1 MTAAALARAVILAWG
16 WRRTALAFGA
26 GALAAFAMPPFGAFP
41 VLAVSLPVLVW
52 LLDGAAAA
60 GGGWRTL
67 MAAART
73 GWWFGFGYHLAGLW
87 WIGAAFLVEADR
99 FAWLL
104 PVAVTLLP
112 AGLALFTAIGA
123 LIARLLWRP
132 GARRILAL
140 AFGLTIAELLRGT
153 VLTGFPWNLYGYAL
167 TQYPWLAQGAAYV
180 GVYGLTLL
188 TVIVFASPAVLG
200 DEDLSPMRRF
210 AVPVGALL
218 SLMCLAL
225 VGGWRLS
232 GADTGAVPGV
242 RLRIVQPDIPQDQRF
257 RPEARDEILGRY
269 AQLSDKPTSPER
281 SGIRD
286 VTHVIWPES
295 AFPFFL
301 IWDREALARIADLVP
316 PGVTLITG
324 AARPE
329 EPLPGRREP
338 RVFNSAYVIDHE
350 GTIGQTYDKVHL
362 VPFGEYLPFQDR
374 LEAMG
379 LEALTRQRGGF
390 SAGDR
395 RRTLLIPGAPPAGI
409 LICYEV
415 VFPGAVTAA
424 DRRPQW
430 LINVTNDA
438 WFGMTPGPYQHLHQ
452 TAVRALEEGLPMVR
466 AANNGVSAVIDPYGR
481 ILRSLPLGARD
492 VLDSDLPRALPSTV
506 FSRAGHV
513 PLAVVMGGILMVLLR
528 RGRQRVVQST

>member
-1 MTAAALARAVILAWG
+1 MTAASLARAVILAWG

-26 GALAAFAMPPFGAFP
+26 GALASFAMPPFGVFP
-41 VLAVSLPVLVW
+41 VLAVSFPVLVW
-52 LLDGAAAA
+52 LVDGAAAA

-67 MAAART
+67 WAAART

-87 WIGAAFLVEADR
+87 WIGAAFLVEADK

-112 AGLALFTAIGA
+112 AGLAIFTALGTLA
-123 LIARLLWRP
+123 ARLLWRP
-132 GARRILAL
+132 GAGRILAL
-140 AFGLTIAELLRGT
+140 AFGLTLAEGLRGT
-153 VLTGFPWNLYGYAL
+153 VLTGFPWNLFGYAL
-167 TQYPWLAQGAAYV
+167 TQYAWLAQGAAYV
-180 GVYGLTLL
+180 GVYGLTLVAVL
-188 TVIVFASPAVLG
+188 LFATPAVLG
-200 DEDLSPMRRF
+200 DEEQSPARR
-210 AVPVGALL
+210 AALPLGAAL

-225 VGGWRLS
+225 LGGWRLS
-232 GADTGAVPGV
+232 GADPVMVPGV
-242 RLRIVQPDIPQDQRF
+242 RLRIVQPNIPQDQRF
-257 RPEARDEILGRY
+257 RPEARDEILGIY
-269 AQLSDKPTSPER
+269 AGLSDKATSPER

-286 VTHVIWPES
+286 TTHVIWPES

-350 GTIGQTYDKVHL
+350 GTIAQTYDKVHL
-362 VPFGEYLPFQDR
+362 VPFGEYLPFQDH
-374 LEAMG
+374 LEALG
-379 LEALTRQRGGF
+379 LESLTRQRGGF

-395 RRTLLIPGAPPAGI
+395 RRTLPIPGAPPAGI

-415 VFPGAVTAA
+415 IFPGAVTAP
-424 DRRPQW
+424 DLRPQW

-452 TAVRALEEGLPMVR
+452 TAVRAVEEGLPVVR
-466 AANNGVSAVIDPYGR
+466 AANNGVSAVIDPFGR
-481 ILRSLPLGARD
+481 TVRALPLGARD
-492 VLDSDLPRALPSTV
+492 VLDSDLPRPLPPTV

-513 PLAVVMGGILMVLLR
+513 PMAVAMIGILILLLR
-528 RGRQRVVQST
+528 RGRQPIRQ